1 MHTVHN
7 NEDHQRVIDII
18 ENLLRVNIEDV
29 IPKGFKKAGL
39 NRLRWVLIDFGVSH
53 LTLPEMPLMEYVLI
67 ASCLEERI
75 TPENL
80 LDSITFYRIL
90 AARNILKLLNRAYK
104 SNNAVKQFL
113 DLRFEDFL
121 SVIEDDDNMMG
132 LIDLDNLFQK
142 LFLAPSDK
150 IKTIVDVL
158 SIHIEP
164 ITMLFERKG
173 NICEVITEGAKEECA
188 VLDAYELYHF
198 IFPFCFSF
206 ECPLLFSKDRLSKK
220 YNTTQF
226 GNDYDNFFVMNIREW
241 RERSG
246 RYEA

>member
-1 MHTVHN
+1 MYTIHN
-7 NEDHQRVIDII
+7 NEDHQMIIDII
-18 ENLLRVNIEDV
+18 ENLLRVHIEDV
-29 IPKGFKKAGL
+29 IPKGFKKASL

-53 LTLPEMPLMEYVLI
+53 LRLPEMPLMEYVLI

-80 LDSITFYRIL
+80 LDTITFYRIL

-104 SNNAVKQFL
+104 FNNAVKQFL

-132 LIDLDNLFQK
+132 LIELDNLLQK

-150 IKTIVDVL
+150 IKTIVEVM

-173 NICEVITEGAKEECA
+173 DICEVITEGTKEECA
-188 VLDAYELYHF
+188 ILDAYELYHF
-198 IFPFCFSF
+198 IFPFCFSL
-206 ECPLLFSKDRLSKK
+206 ECPLLFSKERLSKK
-220 YNTTQF
+220 YNTVKF
-226 GNDYDNFFVMNIREW
+226 GNDNDNLFVKNVREW

-246 RYEA
+246 KYEA